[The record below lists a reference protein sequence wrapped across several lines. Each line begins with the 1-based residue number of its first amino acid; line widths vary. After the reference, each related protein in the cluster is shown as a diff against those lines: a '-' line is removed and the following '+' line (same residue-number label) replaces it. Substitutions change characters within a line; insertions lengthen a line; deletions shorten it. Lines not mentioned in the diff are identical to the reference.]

1 MDALMA
7 GKGRGISKVNLLLAL
22 NCIYSNKVYIQYY
35 VLYKDPV
42 KYLLS
47 IKRTCYIIVSS
58 YNAQQLLEKVMSKIK
73 QMKAL
78 LSCSSLYIVLGALC
92 VFIVTIVL
100 LVVFIFKI
108 R

>member
-1 MDALMA
+1 MDALVA

-58 YNAQQLLEKVMSKIK
+58 YNANNCWRK
-73 QMKAL
+73 
-78 LSCSSLYIVLGALC
+78 SCQKSS
-92 VFIVTIVL
+92 
-100 LVVFIFKI
+100 

>member
-22 NCIYSNKVYIQYY
+22 NCIYYNKVYIQYY

-47 IKRTCYIIVSS
+47 IKR
-58 YNAQQLLEKVMSKIK
+58 N
-73 QMKAL
+73 
-78 LSCSSLYIVLGALC
+78 
-92 VFIVTIVL
+92 
-100 LVVFIFKI
+100 
-108 R
+108 